1 MEERD
6 DVIYI
11 FRINHNRHCSRYGY
25 ESDRGNIMIGFA
37 IAFFL
42 FVAWWIV
49 FALAETGANLPKN
62 LRRFTGVDLA
72 RGKEKYNVEDYYG

>member
-1 MEERD
+1 
-6 DVIYI
+6 
-11 FRINHNRHCSRYGY
+11 
-25 ESDRGNIMIGFA
+25 MIGFA

-49 FALAETGANLPKN
+49 FALADTGANLPKN
-62 LRRFTGVDLA
+62 LTRFTGVDLA

>member
-1 MEERD
+1 
-6 DVIYI
+6 
-11 FRINHNRHCSRYGY
+11 
-25 ESDRGNIMIGFA
+25 MIGFA